1 MSGADTLD
9 FELIPEQPIATEI
22 AGLWNTWNGAKAEW
36 RARVEDN
43 KKYLY
48 ATSTSETTNAVNDH
62 SHRTH
67 IPKITQI
74 YDNLSAN
81 YMAALFP
88 NDDWLRF
95 EGADEE
101 SEAFDRKA
109 AVLSYLRTKNKLNG
123 FREEIQ
129 KLINDWVWCGNAF
142 AGVTYEQELHQS
154 PETGETYQGYV
165 GPKVYRISPDDIV
178 FNPLAS
184 NFKSSPKIVRTL
196 KTLGEL
202 HRDVEENPELG
213 YSQEILNTITKHRET
228 LKQFTDTAIDKHVQ
242 VQFDGFGSASLYYK
256 SGYVEILEF
265 YGDIY
270 DTSAGVW
277 HKNSVITVVDRQYVI
292 RNQPLDTWDGRPHI
306 YHIGWRTR
314 PENLWAMGPLDNLV
328 GMQYLIDHLE
338 NARADA
344 FDQMID
350 PDRVIAG
357 DVDIENRG
365 AAIDYYVN
373 DPQIGGSVSYLTP
386 DTTVLNADFQI
397 QYKEQQME
405 EYAGAP
411 RQAMGIRT
419 PGEKTAFEVAELQNA
434 ASRIFQSKITRF
446 EEEFIEPIIN
456 AEIEVARTNINGTDI
471 VRVIDDDLGVAEFLR
486 VTKEDISANGTLI
499 PIGARHFARQA
510 QLAQNLQQF
519 SAVLAGDPML
529 MQHFPAERLAK
540 AWEDV
545 LGFDRLSLYE
555 KFGRVEEELEFQRL
569 AAAAQEQMA
578 VEQQVN
584 IDGQDTVPP
593 QQGAQR
599 QAARGAGVP
608 A

>member
-22 AGLWNTWNGAKAEW
+22 AGLWTTWNGAKAEW
-36 RARVEDN
+36 RARVEEN
-43 KKYLY
+43 KKYLF
-48 ATSTSETTNAVNDH
+48 ATSTTETTNLANAH

-74 YDNLSAN
+74 ADNLSAN

-88 NDDWLRF
+88 HDDWLRF
-95 EGADEE
+95 EGADEDAE
-101 SEAFDRKA
+101 RFDKKQ
-109 AVLSYLRTKNKLNG
+109 AVLAYLGTKNKLNN
-123 FREEIQ
+123 FRNVVQ
-129 KLINDWVWCGNAF
+129 QLVNDWIWCGNAF
-142 AGVTYEQELHQS
+142 AGVTYKQEWHQD
-154 PETGETYQGYV
+154 PETGEVRPGYI
-165 GPKVYRISPDDIV
+165 GPEVYRISPDDIV

-184 NFKSSPKIVRTL
+184 NFEDSPKIIRSL

-213 YSQEILNTITKHRET
+213 YSQEILEVITKHREA
-228 LKQFTDTAIDKHVQ
+228 LKQFTDTSIDKHVQ
-242 VQFDGFGSASLYYK
+242 FQFDGFGSPSLYYK

-270 DTSAGVW
+270 DTSEGVW
-277 HKNSVITVVDRQYVI
+277 HKNSVITIVDRMYVI
-292 RNQPLDTWDGRPHI
+292 RNQPLNTWSGRPNIFHV
-306 YHIGWRTR
+306 GWRLR

-328 GMQYLIDHLE
+328 GMQYLINHLE

-344 FDQMID
+344 FDQMLD

-357 DVDIENRG
+357 DVDIEPRG

-373 DPQIGGSVSYLTP
+373 DPQIGGNVAHLAP

-434 ASRIFQSKITRF
+434 ASRIFQAKITYF
-446 EEEFIEPIIN
+446 EEQFLERLIN
-456 AEIEVARTNINGTDI
+456 AEIEVARINLDGTDL
-471 VRVIDDDLGVAEFLR
+471 VRVVDDDFGVAEFLR
-486 VTKEDISANGTLI
+486 ITKEDIASNGILI

-510 QLAQNLQQF
+510 QMAQNLQQF
-519 SAVLAGDPML
+519 SAVLAQDPM
-529 MQHFPAERLAK
+529 MAQHFPSDKLAK

-545 LGFDRLSLYE
+545 LGFNRLDLYQR
-555 KFGRVEEELEFQRL
+555 FGRLEEQVELQRL
-569 AAAAQEQMA
+569 QAAAEEQLS

-584 IDGQDTVPP
+584 IDEAPVPTD
-593 QQGAQR
+593 QG
-599 QAARGAGVP
+599 P
-608 A
+608 I